1 MVSILSP
8 GVYLIEKD
16 ISNYPPSIGATTV
29 GVVGFA
35 TKGPTDKATLVTSQD
50 NLVDTF
56 GYPTETLP
64 GQGLIGALEILE
76 TTNSMYFVRVA
87 SDDAK
92 NASATIPLGGCPA
105 FAVSSIGLG
114 ITSGAVFKVQVT
126 NNAGENGFS
135 EIKSYSVPVSG
146 YRTQQEALAA
156 VFGTDIDTLKVTAQF
171 PFTYDADGNV
181 LPSNVDSVSAYYETS
196 STNTAAVSSAGFIV
210 GSFAGPNATLSV
222 TAYEPGGETPLSGV
236 LFPITAPNG
245 DFGYAASGG
254 GNITSSGINYIGGSV
269 SGFKIKESAFNF
281 RIESLYPGTGYNLG
295 FNDDNTVRGNSIEVK
310 SFGGPNFLINVNE
323 SGGAYENFRAN
334 LKKGDFFLPTVIG
347 ATVDNATSEVITGA
361 LYVSG
366 SLLSS
371 PSGVTHFSD
380 PVSAI
385 TQESEIEAA
394 YGSETVGTVVAGI
407 RFVKPLD
414 ATYAL
419 SGGNNGS
426 PSSYVATVIG
436 DSADKTGLYA
446 LDDDLLNLT
455 IAVIPGLHDQAI
467 QNALI
472 TLAETTTNFMAVVS
486 PPQGKLNVQQAIDWS
501 NGFADDRTAPIN
513 SSYAA
518 IYWPYV
524 QTYVPAYARDAW
536 LDPAIYGA
544 RQIVYTAAT
553 SELWFAP
560 AGFIRGRLT
569 KPTDV
574 EVNLGQGDRDAMYSG
589 GNAIN
594 PIVNFPQR
602 GITIFGQRTSQRAP
616 TALDRVNVRLLSI
629 YLKKALLAS
638 VQDFLFEPNDP
649 ILWERVGDAANAVL
663 APIKSSRGIV
673 EYRVKCDETTNTPAR
688 VDRNELWCKV
698 IVKPTK
704 TAEAIVFEL
713 NLTSQSAV
721 IN

>member
-92 NASATIPLGGCPA
+92 DASATIPLGGCPA
-105 FAVSSIGLG
+105 FAVKNSGFG
-114 ITSGAVFKVQVT
+114 VDTGAVFKVQVT

-135 EIKSYSVPVSG
+135 EIKTYSVPDSG
-146 YRTQQEALAA
+146 YTTQQEALAA

-181 LPSNVDSVSAYYETS
+181 LPSNVDSVSAYYETDS
-196 STNTAAVSSAGFIV
+196 ANTAAVSSAGFIV
-210 GSFAGPNATLSV
+210 GSFAGSRASLTVSAFAV
-222 TAYEPGGETPLSGV
+222 GGEIPLSGV
-236 LFPITAPNG
+236 LYPITAFNG
-245 DFGYAASGG
+245 DFGYPASGG
-254 GNITSSGINYIGGSV
+254 GNITGSGIEYTGGTV
-269 SGFKIKESAFNF
+269 KGFSFESSAFRF
-281 RIESLYPGTGYNLG
+281 QIESLYPGTGYNLG

-310 SFGGPNFLINVNE
+310 SFGGPNFLVSVNE
-323 SGGAYENFRAN
+323 SGGAYETFRAS